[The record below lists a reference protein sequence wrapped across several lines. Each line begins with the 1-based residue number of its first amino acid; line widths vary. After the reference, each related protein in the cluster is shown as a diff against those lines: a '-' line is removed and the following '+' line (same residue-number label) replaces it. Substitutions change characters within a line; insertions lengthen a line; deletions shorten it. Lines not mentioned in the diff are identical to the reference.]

1 MIFHIFTRNN
11 LPSLFSLIWYLAV
24 MFFEYLCQYEIL
36 FNCYMYIKL
45 DPFLETNNFISSA
58 VWLVVYNICIQFILD
73 TFFLTSVLDKF
84 IFHRL
89 FSSYAWCN
97 VVLHMSLMTTA
108 RNPQSEK
115 AKRWSLFT
123 PFMSIYCILHFVLLS
138 CRASSAPL
146 SKMRHNFP
154 CNTLK
159 RYFILSHIVCVVFP
173 VVQSTQWCS

>member
-1 MIFHIFTRNN
+1 
-11 LPSLFSLIWYLAV
+11 

-89 FSSYAWCN
+89 FSSYA
-97 VVLHMSLMTTA
+97 
-108 RNPQSEK
+108 
-115 AKRWSLFT
+115 
-123 PFMSIYCILHFVLLS
+123 
-138 CRASSAPL
+138 
-146 SKMRHNFP
+146 
-154 CNTLK
+154 
-159 RYFILSHIVCVVFP
+159 
-173 VVQSTQWCS
+173 